1 MLGSEILE
9 VGIGL
14 TLIYLLLSAM
24 ASALRE
30 ALEAWFKTRGEH
42 LERGIRELLRDPDG
56 SWMARGIYE
65 HPLVAGLFRGG
76 YTPRQGGKNLGNF
89 LHWLGGRSNLPSYI
103 PAPNFAAAL
112 LDIVARGPVV
122 PDAVDNA
129 PPPAMSV
136 ELLRTNA
143 QAMANPY
150 LQRAILVAIDRG
162 QGDLN
167 RVQANLEAWYNS
179 GMDRVSGWY
188 KRRTQFVLLWIGL
201 GLTLALNVNTIT
213 IAGFL
218 MRDSTARALLVR
230 QADAI
235 RRDPTMMTASYARVD
250 STLTGLKL
258 PIGWGGDS
266 VPARPGI
273 GPDGSAEE
281 SWGGFWHHVFG
292 LLITA
297 FAVSLGAPFWF
308 DVLNKFMVIRSTVKP
323 HEKSPEEDSEDGKGK
338 AAKQS
343 SQRIGGAL
351 PDDDGKGKGA
361 GVGTATPGG
370 GTGGTPQTAVPV
382 GAGAAVGA
390 GAGTTPGAATGATAG
405 AGAGETDAEFEPH
418 RWTNGDPEEGDL

>member
-1 MLGSEILE
+1 
-9 VGIGL
+9 
-14 TLIYLLLSAM
+14 
-24 ASALRE
+24 
-30 ALEAWFKTRGEH
+30 
-42 LERGIRELLRDPDG
+42 
-56 SWMARGIYE
+56 
-65 HPLVAGLFRGG
+65 
-76 YTPRQGGKNLGNF
+76 
-89 LHWLGGRSNLPSYI
+89 
-103 PAPNFAAAL
+103 
-112 LDIVARGPVV
+112 
-122 PDAVDNA
+122 
-129 PPPAMSV
+129 
-136 ELLRTNA
+136 
-143 QAMANPY
+143 
-150 LQRAILVAIDRG
+150 
-162 QGDLN
+162 
-167 RVQANLEAWYNS
+167 VQANLEAWYNS

-258 PIGWGGDS
+258 PIGWDKS
-266 VPARPGI
+266 VPGRPVLGRDLS
-273 GPDGSAEE
+273 GWT
-281 SWGGFWHHVFG
+281 SWGGFWYPVLG

-361 GVGTATPGG
+361 GVGTATLGG

-390 GAGTTPGAATGATAG
+390 GTTAGAATGATAG

>member
-30 ALEAWFKTRGEH
+30 AMEAWFKTRGEH

-56 SWMARGIYE
+56 SWMARGVYE

-76 YTPRQGGKNLGNF
+76 YAPRQGGKSLGNF
-89 LHWLGGRSNLPSYI
+89 LHWLAGRSNLPSYI

-129 PPPAMSV
+129 PPAAMSV

-150 LQRAILVAIDRG
+150 LQRALLVAIDRG

-188 KRRTQFVLLWIGL
+188 KRRTQFVLLLIGL

-213 IAGFL
+213 IADFL
-218 MRDSTARALLVR
+218 MRDSTARALLVNE
-230 QADAI
+230 AETV
-235 RRDPTMMTASYARVD
+235 RRDPSIVTADYARLD
-250 STLTGLKL
+250 TTLTRLKL
-258 PIGWGGDS
+258 PIGWDK
-266 VPARPGI
+266 PIKRPVLGWDLS
-273 GPDGSAEE
+273 GLK

-351 PDDDGKGKGA
+351 PDDGKGA
-361 GVGTATPGG
+361 GGGTSTAGG
-370 GTGGTPQTAVPV
+370 GTEGTPQPAVAV
-382 GAGAAVGA
+382 GAGAAAGAAASA
-390 GAGTTPGAATGATAG
+390 GAGT
-405 AGAGETDAEFEPH
+405 GETDAEFEPH

>member
-9 VGIGL
+9 VGVGL

-30 ALEAWFKTRGEH
+30 ALEGWFKTRGEH

-56 SWMARGIYE
+56 SWMARGVYE
-65 HPLVAGLFRGG
+65 HPLVAGLFRGS
-76 YTPRQGGKNLGNF
+76 YEPRQAGASVRNA

-112 LDIVARGPVV
+112 LDIVARGPVL
-122 PDAVDNA
+122 PGAADDA
-129 PPPAMSV
+129 PPPPMSV
-136 ELLRTNA
+136 DLLRTNV

-150 LQRAILVAIDRG
+150 LQRALLVAIDRG

-188 KRRTQFVLLWIGL
+188 KRRTQAVLLAIGL
-201 GLTLALNVNTIT
+201 ALTLALNVNTIT
-213 IAGFL
+213 ITDAL
-218 MRDSTARALLVR
+218 MRDGTARALLVSR
-230 QADAI
+230 AETI
-235 RRDPTMMTASYARVD
+235 SRDPTITTAPYARLD
-250 STLTGLKL
+250 SALAGLKL
-258 PIGWGGDS
+258 PIGWGES
-266 VPARPGI
+266 IPRPVLGKY
-273 GPDGSAEE
+273 GSGLG
-281 SWGGFWHHVFG
+281 SWGRFWQPLLG

-323 HEKSPEEDSEDGKGK
+323 HEKSPEEASEDRQRKGGQ
-338 AAKQS
+338 QS

-351 PDDDGKGKGA
+351 PGGGEGPDADADPGGGASTGDGGTTRTAAPA
-361 GVGTATPGG
+361 GVGAG
-370 GTGGTPQTAVPV
+370 
-382 GAGAAVGA
+382 GAAASAGGA
-390 GAGTTPGAATGATAG
+390 TGGAGT
-405 AGAGETDAEFEPH
+405 GEADAEFEAH
-418 RWTNGDPEEGDL
+418 RWQNGDPEEGDL

>member
-24 ASALRE
+24 ASAVRE

-56 SWMARGIYE
+56 SWMARGVYE
-65 HPLVAGLFRGG
+65 HPMVAGLFRGG
-76 YTPRQGGKNLGNF
+76 YNPRQAGRSIGNV
-89 LHWLGGRSNLPSYI
+89 LHWLRGRSNLPSYI

-112 LDIVARGPVV
+112 LDIVARGPVLS
-122 PDAVDNA
+122 DTVDDA
-129 PPPAMSV
+129 PPPTMSV
-136 ELLRTNA
+136 ELLRTNV

-150 LQRAILVAIDRG
+150 LQRALLVAIDRG

-188 KRRTQFVLLWIGL
+188 KRRTQWVLLIIGVA
-201 GLTLALNVNTIT
+201 LTLALNVNTLT
-213 IAGFL
+213 IADFL

-230 QADAI
+230 QAETISGDTSI
-235 RRDPTMMTASYARVD
+235 MTASYEKLD
-250 STLTGLKL
+250 STLTGMQL
-258 PIGWGGDS
+258 PIGWGGS
-266 VPARPGI
+266 TSRPILGR
-273 GPDGSAEE
+273 DGSVLGPWAL
-281 SWGGFWHHVFG
+281 FWHHLVG

-323 HEKSPEEDSEDGKGK
+323 HEKSPEEDSEDRQRKGGQ
-338 AAKQS
+338 QS

-351 PDDDGKGKGA
+351 PGGGEGPNTGGGDDPGDGASLGGGGA
-361 GVGTATPGG
+361 GGNAAP
-370 GTGGTPQTAVPV
+370 VPV
-382 GAGAAVGA
+382 A
-390 GAGTTPGAATGATAG
+390 AG
-405 AGAGETDAEFEPH
+405 AGAPGAAEGAAPGGVAGEADAVFQPH
-418 RWTNGDPEEGDL
+418 QWNNGEPEEGVL